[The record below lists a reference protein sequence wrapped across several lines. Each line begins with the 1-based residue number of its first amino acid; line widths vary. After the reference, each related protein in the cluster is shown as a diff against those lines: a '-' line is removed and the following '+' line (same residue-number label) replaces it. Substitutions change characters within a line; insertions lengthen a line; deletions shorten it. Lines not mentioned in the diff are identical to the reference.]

1 MPGFYTLVFY
11 TFVNESRSKHNER
24 AATHRFVGIA
34 EWGVGRV
41 QGFGG
46 GYWALGWLELV
57 RVFNFSAWFLGSA
70 LVWVSGFA
78 WLDWCYRLMG
88 GLACGGQLWVGHAS
102 HLKLFGNSWGNSYI
116 PCLQSNNGTLFYLWW
131 NENLARH
138 RKVSK
143 YYETYCKYSQVLCYL
158 TFGFF

>member
-34 EWGVGRV
+34 EWRGGRV

-57 RVFNFSAWFLGSA
+57 RVFNFSAWCLGGGGGVC
-70 LVWVSGFA
+70 LGLGIGFCMA
-78 WLDWCYRLMG
+78 
-88 GLACGGQLWVGHAS
+88 
-102 HLKLFGNSWGNSYI
+102 
-116 PCLQSNNGTLFYLWW
+116 
-131 NENLARH
+131 
-138 RKVSK
+138 
-143 YYETYCKYSQVLCYL
+143 
-158 TFGFF
+158 

>member
-34 EWGVGRV
+34 EWGGEGVCRVSAEDIGLWGGWSSLGFSIFQPGFLGVVG
-41 QGFGG
+41 
-46 GYWALGWLELV
+46 
-57 RVFNFSAWFLGSA
+57 GSA

-78 WLDWCYRLMG
+78 WLGWCYRLVG

-102 HLKLFGNSWGNSYI
+102 HLKLFGNS
-116 PCLQSNNGTLFYLWW
+116 
-131 NENLARH
+131 
-138 RKVSK
+138 
-143 YYETYCKYSQVLCYL
+143 
-158 TFGFF
+158 